1 MSKQIKELIVI
12 SGKGGTGKTTL
23 VSSLAALADDFVLAD
38 CDVDAPDLHLI
49 LDPDNYQSEP
59 FYTQVAVKDEERCNN
74 CGKCLTHCR
83 FGAIGEDYSIDH
95 LACEGCGVCAFVCPE
110 EAISMEEEVSGHSYL
125 STTRYGPM
133 AHAELGPGGEASG
146 QLVTRVKED
155 ARDLATEEDKGLI
168 LVDGSPGIGCPVIA
182 SLSNADLALIV
193 TEPTQSGIHDLE
205 RIAGVAEHFGVRSLV
220 CINKSDLSETNT
232 EEIENFASQ
241 KGIQMVGR
249 IPYDRQIVE
258 AMVNGKSIVEYTKG
272 ETVRAIGE
280 VWDNV
285 KTNLRKIES

>member
-1 MSKQIKELIVI
+1 MKELIVI

-23 VSSLAALADDFVLAD
+23 VSSFAALADDFVLAD
-38 CDVDAPDLHLI
+38 CDVDAPDLHLV

-59 FYTQVAVKDEERCNN
+59 FYTQVAVRDEEKCTGCGQCLAN
-74 CGKCLTHCR
+74 CC
-83 FGAIGEDYSIDH
+83 FGAVGEDYSIDQ
-95 LACEGCGVCAFVCPE
+95 LACEGCGVCEFVCPE
-110 EAISMEEEVSGHSYL
+110 GAISMKEEVSGHSYL

-133 AHAELGPGGEASG
+133 AHAELDPGGEASG
-146 QLVTRVKED
+146 QLVTRVKEE
-155 ARDLATEEDKGLI
+155 ARDLAIEEDKELI
-168 LVDGSPGIGCPVIA
+168 LVDGSPGIGCPIIA

-205 RIAGVAEHFGVRSLV
+205 RIAGVAAHFDVRSLV

-249 IPYDRQIVE
+249 IPYDGQIVE
-258 AMVNGKSIVEYTKG
+258 AMVNGESIVEYTQG

-285 KTNLRKIES
+285 KTNLRKF